1 MAIDMYLKVDGVTGE
16 SNDSNHKGWADI
28 YSFSW
33 GAKQQGNMAVGGGGG
48 TGKVQYH
55 DLSVQAFID
64 KGTPAVLKFCSS
76 GKHVD
81 KVELSVCKAG
91 GTQIEYCRIVLEDVL
106 ITSCQFTGVGSTD
119 NIIMTYAFQAAQ
131 VKISYWEQA
140 EQGTKGAESTSG
152 WDIKGNK
159 EI

>member
-91 GTQIEYCRIVLEDVL
+91 GTQIEYCRIVQEDVL
-106 ITSCQFTGVGSTD
+106 ITSCQFTGDGSTD
-119 NIIMTYAFQAAQ
+119 NIIMTYAL
-131 VKISYWEQA
+131 QA
-140 EQGTKGAESTSG
+140 EQVK
-152 WDIKGNK
+152 NR
-159 EI
+159 